1 MFWKRS
7 LSWLL
12 ALTMLVSAAPMAF
25 AMEDN
30 LPSDGDG
37 VWQEDGYL
45 PPEEGYDY
53 GYDYGYDGG
62 GYDEPALYEQT
73 QADADMQAYLASLG
87 PVSITPANA
96 DCSPEEP
103 EKTEANS
110 ADAEFVPGV
119 VLFSLKEGVT
129 PELLDLAALGLS
141 DWEPILSGAESVE
154 SESGAAVWYRAS
166 CAGDEAAAVAALRE
180 TGGVADAELDYI
192 YHSDS
197 YGVPQEVEVGKSW
210 VINELLKRT
219 NEFWWSTE
227 LSEKINPGAGTVVA
241 VIDTGVDYTHEDLAA
256 NMWVNSREIPGNGID
271 DDGNGYIDD
280 VYGVNVTASGA
291 QAGDPMDDNGHG
303 THVAGIIGMSSNG
316 KGGVGLAWGA
326 KIMAVKAGQSTG
338 TFTSS
343 DIAKAINYANAMG
356 ADVINMSFGG
366 TEKSYLVEQALAMA
380 FPNCV
385 LVASAGNNG
394 IPTTDAPPEYIRKAD
409 IYPAGYSYVLG
420 VMATDQTGDHLASF
434 SNWDYKKNANCEY
447 ELTAP
452 GVSIFST
459 LPGDRYATWSGTSM
473 SAPCVAAA
481 AAILRSHY
489 SDKDVYS
496 SRFIMGQ
503 LASATDRT
511 TSFEDRLGILHT
523 YAKLDIYQ
531 SCTRQPE
538 PNISFQEVF
547 ALDNKRD
554 DNVINDGDGIMD
566 AGEIIDLGF
575 AVRNQWGQ
583 TGEITVT
590 ADAISDAGVANPYVK
605 FNRPSVTLASAG
617 TFATTD
623 NGYVRDDGYL
633 TSVTNP
639 ITFTLAPG
647 TPNDAEIRIRLT
659 ATTTNGVDPKDGK
672 TYTAVYYY
680 TFTVQNGRAIGGKL
694 DGNMTLTNDYY
705 WIIENALYIPEG
717 VTLTVKPGTQIQ
729 FWSSDYED
737 AYGGKSMAAIVND
750 GTLNMI
756 GTEEQP
762 ISCFP
767 GRGFSNYMVEISGR
781 GVETLRYCDIINPRL
796 GYTQDTVEYPVDVV
810 DHCRLTQDQQC
821 QYIRKLYGSTV
832 QEDLFSYSTSS
843 FSVGQLSNSTVSGF
857 RAESGQR
864 IVRLDSGS
872 GNCFNDCSIDLI
884 SGRLHPAYSGTV
896 FLRGN
901 GGSDAGSYGT
911 DLTGATAVPVYRCAA
926 MIDSAPIRCY
936 EGRYY
941 VFLSI
946 GDRGEPDAVIRY
958 ELAKAMAEACG
969 GTLLCLGSAGEEDFV
984 YDFMHEVAEAGRDE
998 KNENVGLIYS
1008 VWTGY
1013 RYRPESDD
1021 YAWDDGGSYS
1031 PKEKLERSNGD
1042 GYAYLWINS
1051 SLSSGWWKQFRSYSS
1066 PRSDTVGLE
1075 IPANTATGEAL
1086 TEDDVR
1092 AALKSFDTNA
1102 WLFDYYAPAMTNC
1115 AILNPV
1121 LNNDPETWARFT
1133 APSYRNN
1140 YRCYNLT
1147 GNYWGTENAMLIN
1160 KMIVDADDF
1169 AGTLGDIVEQP
1180 ILTRNNDLSSI
1191 YPFVTDVRVTDKDGN
1206 TVTGVSVGGEY
1217 TVTVTFNR
1225 DMDQTVQPSVT
1236 YGPAAPYTDFVV
1248 NGDWVSPR
1256 EWVGTTVISPVMTA
1270 GTQYFKTTGG
1280 RAADDHWLVC
1290 GNDILRFAMNVST
1303 TGAAAMLLQARGGA
1317 NKVELSWAQNDY
1329 ATLAGYNIYRSTS
1342 RDGKYTKIN
1351 GAIVNDTAYTDIDVQ
1366 PGVTYYYY
1374 FTVVNTEGNEESSKS
1389 NIAEGRPLDNVMPVL
1404 QHTPVT
1410 AAHSGKAVVISA
1422 KATDNIAVES
1432 VTLYYRAS
1440 NETAYRAVEM
1450 VRNASQNGYT
1460 ATIPASAVTTAGVAY
1475 YIVALDGDRN
1485 AAYSGTAEIPNHIS
1499 VDDTPFISG
1508 LVPAKVSI
1516 SGGATV
1522 TMVGGC
1528 FTEGM
1533 TLKVGTQ
1540 ETAYTLVDDGQLTF
1554 TAPAMPA
1561 GSCDVTLSR
1570 NGRELARATLYYTD
1584 EESIAQIPTR
1594 MEMVSGIAY
1603 DIPLYFTVNGG
1614 MTSFH
1619 AELDLGGM
1627 GVQAVTVEPTETF
1640 EQFSIQF
1647 NRVGNTLKI
1656 GGISTESVTVNGREP
1671 LVTVRVT
1678 PAAVSSDQ
1686 QYEFTLHDVQCNGA
1700 DVAQTISGTAVV
1712 KPNYSLTVNVQYYKD
1727 ARPVSGAEVKAGG
1740 ISGVTDSTGSI
1751 TLTGIPTN
1759 SVTAII
1765 ELLQGDQDAVTAND
1779 ASLVLQASV
1788 AKIELDAHQKLA
1800 ADVNGDGKVNEADAA
1815 LILQM
1820 AVRKITA
1827 FPGGKVW
1834 VFDPQLKELTLHDG
1848 SNTVQFTGILLGDVD
1863 GSWKRG

>member
-12 ALTMLVSAAPMAF
+12 TLTMLVSAAPMAF

-30 LPSDGDG
+30 EPSDGDG

-53 GYDYGYDGG
+53 GYDYGYDGD

-103 EKTEANS
+103 EETEADS

-119 VLFSLKEGVT
+119 VLFSLSEGVT

-210 VINELLKRT
+210 VINELLKRA
-219 NEFWWSTE
+219 NEFWWTTE
-227 LSEKINPGAGTVVA
+227 LSEKINPSAGTVVA

-366 TEKSYLVEQALAMA
+366 TEKSYLVEQALAKA

-385 LVASAGNNG
+385 LVASAGNDG
-394 IPTTDAPPEYIRKAD
+394 IPTTDAPAEYIRKAD

-420 VMATDQTGDHLASF
+420 VMATDQSGALASF
-434 SNWDYKKNANCEY
+434 SNWDYKKNENCEY

-459 LPGDRYATWSGTSM
+459 LPDDRYATWSGTSM

-511 TSFEDRLGILHT
+511 TSFVDRLGILHT

-531 SCTRQPE
+531 SCTRLPE

-554 DNVINDGDGIMD
+554 DNAINDGDGIMD

-590 ADAISDAGVANPYVK
+590 ADAISDAGVANPYVM

-617 TFATTD
+617 TFAATD

-639 ITFTLAPG
+639 ITFTLAPD
-647 TPNDAEIRIRLT
+647 TPNGAEIRIRLT
-659 ATTTNGVDPKDGK
+659 ATTTNGFNKQD
-672 TYTAVYYY
+672 TASYTAVYDY
-680 TFTVQNGRAIGGKL
+680 TFTVQNGRAISRAL
-694 DGNMTLTNDYY
+694 TEDTTLTNKYY
-705 WIIENALYIPEG
+705 WIIENTLYIPEG
-717 VTLTVKPGTQIQ
+717 VTLTVQPGTQIQ

-737 AYGGKSMAAIVND
+737 AYGGKTMAAIVND

-767 GRGFSNYMVEISGR
+767 GRGFSDYVVEIRGK
-781 GVETLRYCDIINPRL
+781 GVETLQYCDIINPKL
-796 GYTQDTVEYPVDVV
+796 GSDEANMIDLA
-810 DHCRLTQDQQC
+810 DHCRLTQNQLRTRYRFLNSGKVMEDC
-821 QYIRKLYGSTV
+821 VTSGFYVKKLANSTLYG
-832 QEDLFSYSTSS
+832 
-843 FSVGQLSNSTVSGF
+843 F
-857 RAESGQR
+857 RYPYGDGKR
-864 IVRLDSGS
+864 IVYGHVSEN
-872 GNCFNDCSIDLI
+872 NCFNDCNIYHDYRYTST
-884 SGRLHPAYSGTV
+884 GTV

-901 GGSDAGSYGT
+901 GGSDTGSYGT
-911 DLTGATAVPVYRCAA
+911 DLTGATAVSAYSCAA

-936 EGRYY
+936 DGRYY

-946 GDRGEPDAVIRY
+946 GNRGEPNAVVIRY

-969 GTLLCLGSAGEEDFV
+969 GTLLCLGSEEEEDFV
-984 YDFMHEVAEAGRDE
+984 YDFMHDVVEEERDE

-1031 PKEKLERSNGD
+1031 PKEKLNRSNGD

-1066 PRSDTVGLE
+1066 PHSDTVGLE

-1133 APSYRNN
+1133 APSYSNN

-1191 YPFVTDVRVTDKDGN
+1191 YPFVTDVRVTDKDEN

-1217 TVTVTFNR
+1217 TVTVAFNR
-1225 DMDQTVQPSVT
+1225 DMDRTVQPSVT

-1342 RDGKYTKIN
+1342 RDGEYTKIN

-1700 DVAQTISGTAVV
+1700 DVAQTISGTAIV

-1727 ARPVSGAEVKAGG
+1727 ARPVSGATVKAGG
-1740 ISGVTDSTGSI
+1740 VSGVTGSTGSI

-1800 ADVNGDGKVNEADAA
+1800 ADVNGDGQVNEADAA
-1815 LILQM
+1815 RILQM